1 MGEPAF
7 KIDPQ
12 ASRTE
17 ETWADA
23 ARRPS
28 APEDPFRLGFRYRR
42 GADAQPGEM
51 VPLTAQDLIYPEE
64 GDVVSDGLPHFLFLQ
79 PLVDALRR
87 FLTKR
92 PATHVTSNVT
102 LVLGDGRNSGPD
114 VAVLEGE
121 IDIPSVKRAVHLEKV
136 GARLSFVLEVVSTSQ
151 KEIEEKDLGDNLKR
165 YAAEGVPEYFTVYP
179 TEGRKARDLVGR
191 ELRGGD
197 YVEIAPDAESRIYS
211 KVLGLYFLI
220 EMSSQEL
227 VVVDAA
233 TGQRLRSSE
242 EEEARAEREAEARR
256 QAENRAEREAEA
268 RRQEAEARRQEAEA
282 RRRAEERGV
291 KDLCVVLG
299 LGWSRERDALL
310 ERMSSSELEELRAH
324 LLQEKSWPS
333 R

>member
-7 KIDPQ
+7 KMDPQ
-12 ASRTE
+12 DTDPAVP
-17 ETWADA
+17 ETWTDGV
-23 ARRPS
+23 RRPS

-42 GADAQPGEM
+42 GPGVKPGEM
-51 VPLTAQDLIYPEE
+51 IPLTAEDLLYPEE

-87 FLTKR
+87 FLSRR

-121 IDIPSVKRAVHLEKV
+121 IDVLSVKRAVHLRKV

-151 KEIEEKDLGDNLKR
+151 KEIEEKDLEGNWKR

-191 ELRGGD
+191 RLRGDG
-197 YVEIAPDAESRIYS
+197 YVEIAPDEEGRVYS
-211 KVLGLYFLI
+211 EKLGLYFLI
-220 EMSSQEL
+220 DASSQEL
-227 VVVDAA
+227 VAVDVV

-242 EEEARAEREAEARR
+242 EEAARADR
-256 QAENRAEREAEA
+256 
-268 RRQEAEARRQEAEA
+268 EAEA
-282 RRRAEERGV
+282 RRRAEERARQAEERGV
-291 KDLCVVLG
+291 KDLCGVLG
-299 LGWSRERDALL
+299 LGWGPERDALL
-310 ERMSSSELEELRAH
+310 KRMSSSEIDGLRAH
-324 LLQEKSWPS
+324 LVREKSWPQEAQ
-333 R
+333 